1 MLTSS
6 FLLSPSRSSCF
17 IRVLNLLS
25 HWCSYNFELTHDAK
39 HTKIR
44 ARSDIY
50 VQHTTDINQKYRENS
65 QQTRLW
71 WAHSNTPQLA
81 QLPHRLHAGNSVSVK
96 THSLLITSLTNT
108 LTDHSYVMVSRA
120 HIWLQPACSTGPGP
134 Y

>member
-81 QLPHRLHAGNSVSVK
+81 QLPHRLHAGNFSVPYLPVF
-96 THSLLITSLTNT
+96 T
-108 LTDHSYVMVSRA
+108 LSFGVYSFSFAWLRGETALEHVGLQFAPASYS
-120 HIWLQPACSTGPGP
+120 S
-134 Y
+134 